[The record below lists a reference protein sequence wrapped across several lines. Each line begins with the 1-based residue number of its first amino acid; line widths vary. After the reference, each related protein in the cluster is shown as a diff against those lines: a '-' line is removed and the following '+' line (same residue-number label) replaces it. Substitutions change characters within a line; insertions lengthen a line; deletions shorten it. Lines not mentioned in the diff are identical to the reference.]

1 MEELLKT
8 AKMILGT
15 VAPTIA
21 SALGGPLAGLAVRE
35 LTEVLGLSPDT
46 PEEKV
51 YEELSKAN
59 PETLLKLKE
68 LETNFKI
75 QMKKLEIDV
84 ATLSNNDRDSARN
97 REINIKDHTN
107 KILAFI
113 IVFLY
118 CSIQIWL
125 VFSGQSFPAEMR
137 EIIMRTFGTLDALIG
152 LIFGYYFGSSVD
164 NLISRSK
171 K

>member
-1 MEELLKT
+1 MEELLKS
-8 AKMILGT
+8 AKMLLGT

-21 SALGGPLAGLAVRE
+21 SALGGPLAGMAVRGI
-35 LTEVLGLSPDT
+35 TEVLGLSPDT

-51 YEELSKAN
+51 YEELSKAS

-97 REINIKDHTN
+97 REISIKDH
-107 KILAFI
+107 KMVHLKC
-113 IVFLY
+113 V
-118 CSIQIWL
+118 
-125 VFSGQSFPAEMR
+125 
-137 EIIMRTFGTLDALIG
+137 
-152 LIFGYYFGSSVD
+152 
-164 NLISRSK
+164 
-171 K
+171 